1 MLAHAAVLQGYAKGQ
16 RLIAREFVDDR
27 GHVATV
33 QRLLSREDI
42 DYIEVR
48 DKMAG
53 CYDFRIERKQAS
65 DQ

>member
-16 RLIAREFVDDR
+16 RLIAREIVEDAQ
-27 GHVATV
+27 HVAAV
-33 QRLLSREDI
+33 QRLLAREDI

-48 DKMAG
+48 DKIAG